1 VNPHLALLLSA
12 AYPRGLA
19 PEHLADLRKST
30 ITDETIRAQHIMSVP
45 PAMFGRLLGFDVPD
59 VRSMMLL
66 PFLASGA
73 GFIGHVRVK
82 IFPELKGKDCHST
95 KYLQPR
101 GSSPRLYFVTC
112 CMDSVLRGDGPV
124 WFVEG
129 EKKALSVGQLGL
141 SAVGFSGAEGW
152 HRSGAKRGS
161 FQNLRSPP
169 ASDARSRGNSGEDR
183 SSVRRSCASAP
194 TPTTGRRY
202 CRWPCCSASA
212 WRPSSHP

>member
-1 VNPHLALLLSA
+1 MNPHLALLLSA

-152 HRSGAKRGS
+152 HRSGTRTLLEDFDAIQLWRREAELLPDGDVRSNVNVADAMRRFSAALRDRG
-161 FQNLRSPP
+161 
-169 ASDARSRGNSGEDR
+169 ARPRIRMLPER
-183 SSVRRSCASAP
+183 AA
-194 TPTTGRRY
+194 
-202 CRWPCCSASA
+202 
-212 WRPSSHP
+212 